1 MSGGIA
7 LSDNFEQFNLTGRD
21 ATRGETTSTNASIDK
36 CAISFPAVADPQLL
50 ENIISIHFPIN
61 PGQVNSLDP
70 KKFGF
75 LLFVD
80 VAGYYVTDFGIS
92 LGLTRFNFC
101 RILLL

>member
-1 MSGGIA
+1 M
-7 LSDNFEQFNLTGRD
+7 L
-21 ATRGETTSTNASIDK
+21 RGCNDYDK
-36 CAISFPAVADPQLL
+36 RIHRQMGHPHHPQEM
-50 ENIISIHFPIN
+50 ENISIRFPIN